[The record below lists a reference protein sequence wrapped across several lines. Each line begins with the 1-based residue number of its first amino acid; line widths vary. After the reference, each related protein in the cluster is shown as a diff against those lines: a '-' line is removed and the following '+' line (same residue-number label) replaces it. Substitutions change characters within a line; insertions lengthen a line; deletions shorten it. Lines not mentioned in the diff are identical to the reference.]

1 MRRLTAICALFLLA
15 AAPAH
20 AKNINTSGTAVR
32 ADLLNRALEA
42 QKMHANETKDTGRLV
57 IVDYSRH
64 SKDER
69 LFVLN
74 LESGDVTPFRAA
86 HGRGSDTDH
95 DGYLDRFSDEP
106 GSSASPEGALVIA
119 EQYRGKHGLSLRLDG
134 LDETDKSSRERAI
147 VIHAA
152 DYAEPEFLSRF
163 GKLGRSN
170 GCIVFSKA
178 DLKRFLADVPKGT
191 LIYVGR

>member
-1 MRRLTAICALFLLA
+1 MTRLIAICTLFLLA

-20 AKNINTSGTAVR
+20 AKNINASGAVR

-42 QKMHANETKDTGRLV
+42 QKIHAKQTKDTGRLV

-64 SKDER
+64 SKEKR
-69 LFVLN
+69 LFVVN
-74 LESGDVTPFRAA
+74 LETGDVTGFRAA

-95 DGYLDRFSDEP
+95 DGFLDRFSDEP
-106 GSSASPEGALVIA
+106 GSNASPEGALVIA
-119 EQYRGKHGLSLRLDG
+119 EEYRGKHGLSLRLDG
-134 LDETDKSSRERAI
+134 LDETDKSSRDRAI

-152 DYAEPEFLSRF
+152 DYAEPDFLSRF

-178 DLKRFLADVPKGT
+178 DLKRFLAEVPKGT
-191 LIYVGR
+191 LMFVSR

>member
-1 MRRLTAICALFLLA
+1 MKRLTAICALFLLA

-20 AKNINTSGTAVR
+20 AKKINASGAVR
-32 ADLLNRALEA
+32 TDLLSRALDA

-57 IVDYSRH
+57 VVDYSRH

-69 LFVLN
+69 LFVVN
-74 LESGDVTPFRAA
+74 LESGDVTAYRAA
-86 HGRGSDTDH
+86 HGRGSDMDH

-134 LDETDKSSRERAI
+134 LDETGKSSRDRAI

-152 DYAEPEFLSRF
+152 DYAEPDFLSRF

-191 LIYVGR
+191 LMFVSR

>member
-1 MRRLTAICALFLLA
+1 MTRFIAICSLFLLA

-20 AKNINTSGTAVR
+20 AKNINASGALR

-42 QKMHANETKDTGRLV
+42 QKTHAGAAKDTGRLV

-64 SKDER
+64 SKEER
-69 LFVLN
+69 LFVVN
-74 LESGDVTPFRAA
+74 LENGDVTGFRAA

-106 GSSASPEGALVIA
+106 GSSASPEGAMVIA
-119 EQYRGKHGLSLRLDG
+119 EEYRGKHGLSLRLDG

-191 LIYVGR
+191 LMFVGR

>member
-1 MRRLTAICALFLLA
+1 MIRFVVISAMLLFA

-20 AKNINTSGTAVR
+20 AKNINTAGLVR
-32 ADLLNRALEA
+32 ADLLSRALAA
-42 QKMHANETKDTGRLV
+42 QKAHAGETKDTGRLV

-64 SKDER
+64 SSEKR
-69 LFVLN
+69 LFVVN
-74 LESGDVTPFRAA
+74 LESGDITAFRAA

-119 EQYRGKHGLSLRLDG
+119 EEYRGKHGLSVRLDG
-134 LDETDKSSRERAI
+134 LDETDRSSRDRAI

-152 DYAEPEFLSRF
+152 DYAEPDFLSRF

-178 DLKRFLADVPKGT
+178 DLKRFLAEVPKGT
-191 LIYVGR
+191 LIYVGK

>member
-1 MRRLTAICALFLLA
+1 MTRLIAICALFLLA
-15 AAPAH
+15 AVPAH
-20 AKNINTSGTAVR
+20 AKNINASGAVR

-42 QKMHANETKDTGRLV
+42 QKMHASKAGDTGRLV

-64 SKDER
+64 SKEER
-69 LFVLN
+69 LFVVN
-74 LESGDVTPFRAA
+74 LENGDVTGFRAA

-106 GSSASPEGALVIA
+106 GSNASPEGALVIA
-119 EQYRGKHGLSLRLDG
+119 EEYRGKHGLSLRLDG
-134 LDETDKSSRERAI
+134 LDETDKSSRDRAI

-152 DYAEPEFLSRF
+152 DYAEPDFLSRF

-178 DLKRFLADVPKGT
+178 DLKRFLAEVPKGT
-191 LIYVGR
+191 LMFVSR